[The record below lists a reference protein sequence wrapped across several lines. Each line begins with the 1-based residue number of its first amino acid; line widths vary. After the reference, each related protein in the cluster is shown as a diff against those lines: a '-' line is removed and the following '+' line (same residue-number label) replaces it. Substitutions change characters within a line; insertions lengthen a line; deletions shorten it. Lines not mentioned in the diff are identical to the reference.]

1 MELIYKS
8 PEALKD
14 IPTGYC
20 PGCFHGLTQKLI
32 AEVVDELGIRERAV
46 FGGSV
51 GCNGMGAGYV
61 NFDSYGSN
69 HGRAAAA
76 ASAFKRCSPDSVVIV
91 YQGDGDGA
99 AIGMGETVNA
109 AFRGEAITVIF
120 ANNGLYGMTGG
131 QLAPTTLNGAR
142 TKTTVNG
149 YEGFPLHLPEM
160 IATLKAPDYV
170 ARCAVHTPKYIMQF
184 KKALKHALTR
194 QIEGGA
200 YSMIEVL
207 CACPTSGGFKSED
220 APRHM
225 EEVVMKEFPLGE
237 FKRDGEKV

>member
-1 MELIYKS
+1 MDLIYTK
-8 PEALKD
+8 PESLKNM
-14 IPTGYC
+14 PTGYC

-32 AEVVDELGIRERAV
+32 AEVIDEMGIRDRAV
-46 FGGSV
+46 FGGSI
-51 GCNGMGAGYV
+51 GCNGMGAGYA
-61 NFDSYGSN
+61 NYDSFSSN

-76 ASAFKRCSPDSVVIV
+76 ASAFKRCSPDSVIVV

-99 AIGMGETVNA
+99 AIGMGETINA
-109 AFRGEAITVIF
+109 AFRGEPITVIF

-131 QLAPTTLNGAR
+131 QLAPTTLNGVR
-142 TKTTVNG
+142 TKTTING

-160 IATLKAPDYV
+160 ISTLKAPDYV

-194 QIEGGA
+194 QMEVGA
-200 YSMIEVL
+200 YSLIEVL
-207 CACPTSGGFKSED
+207 CACPTSGGYKSENS
-220 APRHM
+220 PQYM